1 MDRPTADSRA
11 CFGATKHQTAHHHQ
25 QEEEDKCCL
34 TACGSSGL
42 LLLLLHHFP
51 PQFSTSWSC
60 FPCTLLVRHGAGSA
74 PRSSAWRGLEP
85 ARPASTLHRAAR
97 AGCHRGCQ
105 SPSAG
110 LNPLSLSLAVEA
122 CTCHGELEN

>member
-1 MDRPTADSRA
+1 MLPDSLWQLRPPPPPPP
-11 CFGATKHQTAHHHQ
+11 
-25 QEEEDKCCL
+25 L
-34 TACGSSGL
+34 SSSV
-42 LLLLLHHFP
+42 LH
-51 PQFSTSWSC
+51 
-60 FPCTLLVRHGAGSA
+60 LLVLLSLHAARA
-74 PRSSAWRGLEP
+74 PRSRLSASQQRLERSREP

-105 SPSAG
+105 SLSAG